1 MQNRSSYYLS
11 HCSLESYDLVDI
23 VYNYFHNPEA
33 EIKGYVEVM
42 VWFCV
47 DVKRKINNK
56 DISKNISFA
65 EGYNEVCLSMD
76 YLLAEALRLGNN
88 LHKQIYLLP
97 QPIHILNGEILEN
110 KLDDEEIEFF
120 KELLLD
126 IPDSALDSIP
136 DYFIDKI
143 RGMKKMVS
151 FEISE
156 AKRIHN
162 LGLEKFKRRPKRKI

>member
-1 MQNRSSYYLS
+1 M
-11 HCSLESYDLVDI
+11 
-23 VYNYFHNPEA
+23 
-33 EIKGYVEVM
+33 
-42 VWFCV
+42 
-47 DVKRKINNK
+47 KRKINNK

-156 AKRIHN
+156 AKRI
-162 LGLEKFKRRPKRKI
+162 